1 MFKKILISVMLVLFP
16 LLGFAEASTITVTQ
30 QSPEFKITEP
40 SNGRTG
46 YQWRVEYDKSLLT
59 LRSVKNYVQYS
70 KLIGAGG
77 KTIWVFR
84 AKSGAFKKLPRE
96 TQVHLIYER
105 PWDKKDNPTE
115 LFFVVEFK

>member
-1 MFKKILISVMLVLFP
+1 MFRKFLISVALMLFP
-16 LLGFAEASTITVTQ
+16 MFGFAEASTITVTQ

-40 SNGRTG
+40 SNSTTG
-46 YQWRVEYDKSLLT
+46 YQWRVDYDKSLLT

-84 AKSGAFKKLPRE
+84 AKPNAFKKLPKQ
-96 TQVHLIYER
+96 TQIHLIYER